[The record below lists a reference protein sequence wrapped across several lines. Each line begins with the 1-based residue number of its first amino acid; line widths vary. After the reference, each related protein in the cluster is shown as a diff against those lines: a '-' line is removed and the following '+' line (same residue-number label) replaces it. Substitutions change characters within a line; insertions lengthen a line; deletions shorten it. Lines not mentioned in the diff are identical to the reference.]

1 MKIEQQDFRRIKDLC
16 GLTMESIWKNK
27 AVLNRGVAYP
37 IWCSGPGLKIFIL
50 TLILSF
56 GIRRREQINLL
67 VNTLTTNYTFFMR
80 EPSITSF

>member
-1 MKIEQQDFRRIKDLC
+1 
-16 GLTMESIWKNK
+16 
-27 AVLNRGVAYP
+27 
-37 IWCSGPGLKIFIL
+37 
-50 TLILSF
+50 LILSF